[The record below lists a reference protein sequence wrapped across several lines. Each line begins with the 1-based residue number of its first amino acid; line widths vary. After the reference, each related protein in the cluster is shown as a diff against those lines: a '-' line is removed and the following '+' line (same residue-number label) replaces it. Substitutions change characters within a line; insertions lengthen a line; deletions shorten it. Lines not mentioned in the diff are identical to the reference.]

1 MDSAED
7 LQAWKERFV
16 NEVAHALKGPIS
28 AAYSHL
34 DILERRVRRGDDV
47 GPAAERLEREIGRL
61 LRALNNML
69 LYGRPPRLDP
79 KKVRLIPFLEGLA
92 TAYTT
97 GLEKP
102 RAEVTLH
109 VNGAPE
115 EVTWDE
121 RTIKIAIGELVD
133 NAVESTEP
141 PHPIE
146 LHVESHED
154 GISLSVIDRGAGIP
168 VDRLDHVLEPFYP
181 QLRGRPGLGLAVV
194 DKLIR
199 AHGGRV
205 EIESE
210 PGRGTTVRLI
220 LPPAVS
226 EDP

>member
-7 LQAWKERFV
+7 LRAWKERFV
-16 NEVAHALKGPIS
+16 NDVAHALKGPIS

-34 DILERRVRRGDDV
+34 DILERRVRRGDDA

-61 LRALNNML
+61 VRALNNML
-69 LYGRPPRLDP
+69 LYGRPSRLEPR
-79 KKVRLIPFLEGLA
+79 RIYLIPFLEGLA

-97 GLEKP
+97 GLERP
-102 RAEVTLH
+102 RAEVTLQ
-109 VNGAPE
+109 VDNAPE

-121 RTIKIAIGELVD
+121 RAVKIAIGELVD

-141 PHPIE
+141 PHPIA
-146 LHVESHED
+146 LHAESHDD
-154 GISLSVIDRGAGIP
+154 GVSLSVIDRGAGIP
-168 VDRLDHVLEPFYP
+168 ADSLDNVLEPFYP

-210 PGRGTTVRLI
+210 PGRGTIVRLI
-220 LPPAVS
+220 LPPAVP
-226 EDP
+226 EAP